1 MTRESNINVSDDAVL
16 LDRFLEKTFTFVS
29 EYNSSVALPLEK
41 LVTVIAMPIVCVFI
55 LSMYS
60 LIFVKLLAVRE

>member
-41 LVTVIAMPIVCVFI
+41 LVTVIATLIVCVFM

>member
-1 MTRESNINVSDDAVL
+1 MTRESNVNVSDDAVL
-16 LDRFLEKTFTFVS
+16 LDKTLEKTFTFVS
-29 EYNSSVALPLEK
+29 EYNSNVALPLEK
-41 LVTVIAMPIVCVFI
+41 LVTVIAMLIVCVFI